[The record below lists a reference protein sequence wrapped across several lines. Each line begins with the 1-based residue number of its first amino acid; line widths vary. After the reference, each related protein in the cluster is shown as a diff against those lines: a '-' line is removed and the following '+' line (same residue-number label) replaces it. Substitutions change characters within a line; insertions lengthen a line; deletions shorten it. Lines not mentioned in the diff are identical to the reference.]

1 MFKFPSSIRR
11 KIRLGYGLFF
21 IVIITGI
28 LFVSGNLKMIE
39 RKILLSNVISE
50 LFETTL
56 EIRRFEKN
64 YFLYKED
71 KNYLEILHFIGKA
84 EDLINTNKKSFKGL
98 ASMDALT
105 DFERI
110 LAEYRKIILDNKSA
124 LITDQALEEEVRN
137 KGKELVTVAEDISSV
152 ERGRIQALLS
162 RSRHYVIVSM
172 VIITI
177 IVIVFGYM
185 LMQSIVK
192 PLKSLEETML
202 KISGGNMEKVSIDSS
217 DREIASL
224 NEAFNRMLS
233 ELEARQVKLI
243 SKSDKLASLGTMI
256 SGVAHQLNN
265 PLSNI
270 SSSCQILQEEIEE
283 PDVAY
288 KKELLEQIDGQVERA
303 KTMVRSLLEFARK
316 KEFKKKPCALRDI
329 FAETLRLL
337 QGDIPTHVEII
348 TDIPENN
355 WIPAD
360 KQRLQQAILNIV
372 KNCIDAIADEGKITI
387 TAREAADNNAVE
399 IRIEDTGIGIR
410 EEDIGKVFEPFF
422 TSKEEGKGSGLGLFV
437 AREIIEE
444 HGGNIHVKSK
454 PGSGTTFTI
463 RMPLEET

>member
-1 MFKFPSSIRR
+1 MLKFPSSIRR

-98 ASMDALT
+98 ASMAALT
-105 DFERI
+105 NFERI

-124 LITDQALEEEVRN
+124 LITDQALEEKVRN

-162 RSRHYVIVSM
+162 SSRHYVIVSM

-202 KISGGNMEKVSIDSS
+202 KISGGNMERVSIDSS

-316 KEFKKKPCALRDI
+316 KEFKKKPCSLRDMI
-329 FAETLRLL
+329 ADTLRLV
-337 QGDIPTHVEII
+337 QGDIPTHVEIV
-348 TDIPENN
+348 TDLPENN
-355 WIPAD
+355 WVPAD

-372 KNCIDAIADEGKITI
+372 KNCIDAIVDEGKITI
-387 TAREAADNNAVE
+387 TAREVVDNGTVE
-399 IRIEDTGIGIR
+399 IRIQDTGIGIGD
-410 EEDIGKVFEPFF
+410 EYIGKVFEPFF
-422 TSKEEGKGSGLGLFV
+422 TTKEEGKGSGLGLFV

-444 HGGNIHVKSK
+444 HGGNIQVKSRT
-454 PGSGTTFTI
+454 GEGTTFII
-463 RMPLEET
+463 RLPLEES

>member
-64 YFLYKED
+64 YFLYKEN

-84 EDLINTNKKSFKGL
+84 EDLINANKKSFKGL

-202 KISGGNMEKVSIDSS
+202 KISGGNMERVSIDSS

-316 KEFKKKPCALRDI
+316 KEFKKKPCSLRDMI
-329 FAETLRLL
+329 ADTLRLV
-337 QGDIPTHVEII
+337 QGDIPTHVEIV
-348 TDIPENN
+348 TDLPENN
-355 WIPAD
+355 WVPAD

-372 KNCIDAIADEGKITI
+372 KNCIDAIVDEGKITI
-387 TAREAADNNAVE
+387 TAREVVDNGTVE
-399 IRIEDTGIGIR
+399 IRIQDTGIGIGD
-410 EEDIGKVFEPFF
+410 EYIGKVFEPFF
-422 TSKEEGKGSGLGLFV
+422 TTKEEGKGSGLGLFV

-444 HGGNIHVKSK
+444 HGGNIQVKSRT
-454 PGSGTTFTI
+454 GEGTTFII
-463 RMPLEET
+463 RLPLEES